1 MVAALQALQRLSAS
15 RFASAEALVA
25 APAAGRLFAALSCGD
40 DAVAAEAARLLT
52 RLWAPAV
59 RCAASSLEHSTLGL
73 DGDCFALKFAFRCN
87 IVKIFSNGGTCTQQH
102 DIPMPI
108 MHSILQAARAGLPPW
123 RLTRAFTASE
133 DEALAANSGD
143 DNLTAR
149 AGGPTAFALRLPVG
163 LVHGNLARREL

>member
-1 MVAALQALQRLSAS
+1 
-15 RFASAEALVA
+15 
-25 APAAGRLFAALSCGD
+25 
-40 DAVAAEAARLLT
+40 
-52 RLWAPAV
+52 
-59 RCAASSLEHSTLGL
+59 
-73 DGDCFALKFAFRCN
+73 
-87 IVKIFSNGGTCTQQH
+87 
-102 DIPMPI
+102 MPI

-163 LVHGNLARREL
+163 LVHGDLARAHRAVVHASHAALLLSFSCC